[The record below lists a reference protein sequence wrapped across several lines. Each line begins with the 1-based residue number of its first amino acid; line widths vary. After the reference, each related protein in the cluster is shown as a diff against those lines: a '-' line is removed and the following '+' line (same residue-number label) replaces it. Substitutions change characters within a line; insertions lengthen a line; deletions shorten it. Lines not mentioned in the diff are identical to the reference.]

1 VKTYTVYRFD
11 YIRQEREPVGKLL
24 ERRSKDR
31 GNNAEALLR
40 LARKLFPASSLD
52 SHIFIVPDPVISSV
66 FPPSVAHGADE
77 PADHPRVIDPLT
89 VPDPDR

>member
-24 ERRSKDR
+24 ERRVKDR

-40 LARKLFPASSLD
+40 LARKLYSTSSLD
-52 SHIFIVPDPVISSV
+52 SHIVIIPDSVHSPALPSSV
-66 FPPSVAHGADE
+66 PCSAGETADPPRAV
-77 PADHPRVIDPLT
+77 DPLSIPG
-89 VPDPDR
+89 VNH